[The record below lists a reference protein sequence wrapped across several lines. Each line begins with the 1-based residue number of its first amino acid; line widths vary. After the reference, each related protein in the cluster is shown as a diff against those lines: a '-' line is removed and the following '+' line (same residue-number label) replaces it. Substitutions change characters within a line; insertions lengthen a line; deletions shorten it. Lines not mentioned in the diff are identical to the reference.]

1 MATTATA
8 YYPYDAGAGA
18 NTTESQWRTMT
29 GNTIKTGVISGYL
42 NGLAVTGDSTGMQV
56 KLATGA
62 AWIYGAYGENTSG
75 VQTLS
80 IGASHATLNRYD
92 LIVARNNYTTNVIE
106 WDVIV
111 GTNGA
116 SPTVPTVTIDTTK
129 YEIALAYV
137 YVAATVTTITPA
149 NVTDVRTWMP
159 GNNPVWWEELGRTT
173 LGSAGD
179 TITINP
185 IAARKYLNII
195 FHIFSTGGA
204 INGTLRFNND
214 SGNNYSNDY
223 SINYGAATSVA
234 STSGLAA
241 VAATGTAGFHAG
253 NFDVYN
259 SLAQRK
265 LVEGR
270 GVNDA
275 NAGAA
280 SGSNSIEMVGKW
292 DNTASQITRVDLV
305 NGGAG
310 DFAIGSQLIVLGHD

>member
-1 MATTATA
+1 MAYASWSVTSLEQPTLAKWNILGTNDA
-8 YYPYDAGAGA
+8 YFNTQVGA
-18 NTTESQWRTMT
+18 NFSSGTT
-29 GNTIKTGVISGYL
+29 
-42 NGLAVTGDSTGMQV
+42 ST
-56 KLATGA
+56 
-62 AWIYGAYGENTSG
+62 
-75 VQTLS
+75 
-80 IGASHATLNRYD
+80 
-92 LIVARNNYTTNVIE
+92 
-106 WDVIV
+106 
-111 GTNGA
+111 
-116 SPTVPTVTIDTTK
+116 
-129 YEIALAYV
+129 
-137 YVAATVTTITPA
+137 
-149 NVTDVRTWMP
+149 
-159 GNNPVWWEELGRTT
+159 VWWEELGRTT

-223 SINYGAATSVA
+223 SINYGAVTTVA

-241 VAATGTAGFHAG
+241 VVATSTAGFHAG

>member
-1 MATTATA
+1 MV
-8 YYPYDAGAGA
+8 YREDLDKQQVYDGSA
-18 NTTESQWRTMT
+18 WRT
-29 GNTIKTGVISGYL
+29 
-42 NGLAVTGDSTGMQV
+42 LAGWELLGS
-56 KLATGA
+56 
-62 AWIYGAYGENTSG
+62 
-75 VQTLS
+75 QTLS
-80 IGASHATLNRYD
+80 
-92 LIVARNNYTTNVIE
+92 V
-106 WDVIV
+106 
-111 GTNGA
+111 
-116 SPTVPTVTIDTTK
+116 
-129 YEIALAYV
+129 
-137 YVAATVTTITPA
+137 
-149 NVTDVRTWMP
+149 
-159 GNNPVWWEELGRTT
+159 
-173 LGSAGD
+173 AGD
-179 TITINP
+179 LLSLTSLP
-185 IAARKYLNII
+185 ARKYLNII

-223 SINYGAATSVA
+223 SINYGAVTTVA

-241 VAATGTAGFHAG
+241 VVATSTAGFHAG

-310 DFAIGSQLIVLGHD
+310 DFAIGSQLVVIGADF